1 MGRWFLVRHGETDW
15 NAAGR
20 AQGQSQVPLNAAGQA
35 QARALAARLRPLCFS
50 AAYASDLRR
59 VTETAAPILHGRD
72 ELVLVTLPALREK
85 SFGAWEGMTF
95 GEMEARYPQRYAE
108 LFSDAGSFAPPGGE
122 SDRQLFQRVA
132 DAVDR
137 LRETHGRDRGN
148 LLLVAHG
155 GSLCAAIVHLL
166 ALPADSMW
174 RFRLDNGG
182 LSAITLYDDG
192 GAALDLLN
200 DTSHL
205 ESRPM
210 GSKA

>member
-20 AQGQSQVPLNAAGQA
+20 AQGQSPVPLNAAGRA
-35 QARALAARLRPLCFS
+35 QARALAARLRPLHFS

-72 ELVLVTLPALREK
+72 LPLVTLRGLREK

-95 GEMEARYPQRYAE
+95 AEVETRYPERYAE
-108 LFSDAGSFAPPGGE
+108 LVSNDGSFAPPGGE
-122 SDRQLFQRVA
+122 SDRQLLQRVA
-132 DAVDR
+132 AAVDR
-137 LRETHGRDRGN
+137 LREAHGHEQGN

-166 ALPADSMW
+166 ALPAASMW

-182 LSAITLYDDG
+182 LSAVTLYDDG

-205 ESRPM
+205 ESRRM

>member
-20 AQGQSQVPLNAAGQA
+20 AQGQAQVPLNAAGRA
-35 QARALAARLRPLCFS
+35 QARALAARLRPLHFS

-59 VTETAAPILHGRD
+59 VTETAAAILHGRD
-72 ELVLVTLPALREK
+72 DLPLVTLPALREK
-85 SFGAWEGMTF
+85 SFGEWEGMTF
-95 GEMEARYPQRYAE
+95 AEVEARYPDQYAE
-108 LFSDAGSFAPPGGE
+108 LFADAGSFAPPGGE
-122 SDRQLFQRVA
+122 SDRQLLQRVA
-132 DAVDR
+132 AAVER
-137 LRETHGRDRGN
+137 LRAAHGHEQGN

-155 GSLCAAIVHLL
+155 GSLCAAIVRLL
-166 ALPADSMW
+166 ELPAASMW

-182 LSAITLYDDG
+182 LSAVTLYDDG

-205 ESRPM
+205 EPGRLE
-210 GSKA
+210 SKP

>member
-20 AQGQSQVPLNAAGQA
+20 AQGQSQVPLNATGQA
-35 QARALAARLRPLCFS
+35 QARTLAARLRQQCFT

-59 VTETAAPILHGRD
+59 VTETAAAILHGRD
-72 ELVLVTLPALREK
+72 VPLVALPALREK
-85 SFGAWEGMTF
+85 HFGEWEGLTF
-95 GEMEARYPQRYAE
+95 AEVEARYPERYAE
-108 LFSDAGSFAPPGGE
+108 LFSGAGSFAPPGGE

-132 DAVDR
+132 AGVDR
-137 LRETHGRDRGN
+137 LREAHRRHPGN

-166 ALPADSMW
+166 ELPAASMW

-182 LSAITLYDDG
+182 LSAVTLYNDG

-205 ESRPM
+205 EP
-210 GSKA
+210 GPLESKQ

>member
-20 AQGQSQVPLNAAGQA
+20 AQGQSQVPLNAAGRT
-35 QARALAARLRPLCFS
+35 QARALAARLRPLRFS
-50 AAYASDLRR
+50 AAYASDLSR

-72 ELVLVTLPALREK
+72 LSLVTFPALREK

-95 GEMEARYPQRYAE
+95 AEVETRFPKRYAK
-108 LFSDAGSFAPPGGE
+108 LFSNDGSFAPPGGE

-132 DAVDR
+132 AAVDR

-155 GSLCAAIVHLL
+155 GSLCATIVRLL
-166 ALPADSMW
+166 ELPAASMW

-182 LSAITLYDDG
+182 LSAVTLYDDG

-205 ESRPM
+205 EPDRREP
-210 GSKA
+210 KP

>member
-20 AQGQSQVPLNAAGQA
+20 AQGQAQVPLNATGRAQA
-35 QARALAARLRPLCFS
+35 QALAARLRPLRFS

-59 VTETAAPILHGRD
+59 VTETAAPILHGR
-72 ELVLVTLPALREK
+72 ELPLVTLPALREK
-85 SFGAWEGMTF
+85 SFGEWEGMTF
-95 GEMEARYPQRYAE
+95 AEMEARYPERYAE
-108 LFSDAGSFAPPGGE
+108 LFSDGGSFAPPGGE
-122 SDRQLFQRVA
+122 SDRQLLRRVGA
-132 DAVDR
+132 AVDR
-137 LRETHGRDRGN
+137 LREAHGHERGN

-155 GSLCAAIVHLL
+155 GSLCAAIVRLL
-166 ALPADSMW
+166 ELSAASMW

-182 LSAITLYDDG
+182 LSAVTLYADG

-205 ESRPM
+205 EQDRREP
-210 GSKA
+210 KP

>member
-20 AQGQSQVPLNAAGQA
+20 AQGQSQVPLNAAGRA
-35 QARALAARLRPLCFS
+35 QARALAARLRPLHFS

-72 ELVLVTLPALREK
+72 LPLVTLPALREK

-95 GEMEARYPQRYAE
+95 AEVETHYPQRFAE
-108 LFSDAGSFAPPGGE
+108 LFTNDGSFAPPEGE
-122 SDRQLFQRVA
+122 SDRQLLQRVA
-132 DAVDR
+132 AAVDR

-155 GSLCAAIVHLL
+155 GSLCAAIVRLL
-166 ALPADSMW
+166 GLSAASMW

-182 LSAITLYDDG
+182 LSAVTLYDDG

-205 ESRPM
+205 EPERREP
-210 GSKA
+210 KP

>member
-20 AQGQSQVPLNAAGQA
+20 AQGQSQVPLNTAGRA
-35 QARALAARLRPLCFS
+35 QARALAVRLRPLRFT
-50 AAYASDLRR
+50 AAYASDLPR
-59 VTETAAPILHGRD
+59 VTDTAAPILHGRD
-72 ELVLVTLPALREK
+72 LHLVTLPALREK
-85 SFGAWEGMTF
+85 SFGEWEGMTF
-95 GEMEARYPQRYAE
+95 GEMEAHYPESYAE
-108 LFSDAGSFAPPGGE
+108 LFSDDGSFAPPGGE

-132 DAVDR
+132 AAVER
-137 LRETHGRDRGN
+137 LRETHGHDRGD

-182 LSAITLYDDG
+182 VSAITLYDDG

-205 ESRPM
+205 QSRRM
-210 GSKA
+210 ESKA

>member
-20 AQGQSQVPLNAAGQA
+20 AQGQSPVPLNAAGQA
-35 QARALAARLRPLCFS
+35 QARALAARLRPVRLS

-72 ELVLVTLPALREK
+72 LPLVTLSALREK
-85 SFGAWEGMTF
+85 SFGEWEGLTF
-95 GEMEARYPQRYAE
+95 AEMEARYPERYAE
-108 LFSDAGSFAPPGGE
+108 WFSSDGSFIPPGGE
-122 SDRQLFQRVA
+122 SDRQLLQRVA
-132 DAVDR
+132 AGVDR
-137 LRETHGRDRGN
+137 LRAAHGREPGN

-155 GSLCAAIVHLL
+155 GSLCAALVHLL
-166 ALPADSMW
+166 ELPAASMW

-182 LSAITLYDDG
+182 LSAVTLYDDG

-205 ESRPM
+205 QPARREPQE
-210 GSKA
+210 

>member
-20 AQGQSQVPLNAAGQA
+20 AQGQSQVPLNAAGRA
-35 QARALAARLRPLCFS
+35 QARALAVRLRPLHFS

-59 VTETAAPILHGRD
+59 VTETAAGILHGRD
-72 ELVLVTLPALREK
+72 LSLVTLPALREK
-85 SFGAWEGMTF
+85 SFGEWEGMTF
-95 GEMEARYPQRYAE
+95 TEVEARDPERYAE
-108 LFSDAGSFAPPGGE
+108 LFTDDGSFAPPGGE
-122 SDRQLFQRVA
+122 SDRQLLQRVGA
-132 DAVDR
+132 AVDR

-155 GSLCAAIVHLL
+155 GSLCATIVRLL
-166 ALPADSMW
+166 ELPAASMW

-182 LSAITLYDDG
+182 LSAVTLYDDG

-205 ESRPM
+205 EPHRREP
-210 GSKA
+210 KP

>member
-20 AQGQSQVPLNAAGQA
+20 AQGQSQVPLNATGQA
-35 QARALAARLRPLCFS
+35 QARTLAARLRLQGFT

-59 VTETAAPILHGRD
+59 VTETAAAILRGRD
-72 ELVLVTLPALREK
+72 VPLVALPALREK
-85 SFGAWEGMTF
+85 HFGEWEGMTF
-95 GEMEARYPQRYAE
+95 AEVEARYPERYAE
-108 LFSDAGSFAPPGGE
+108 LFSGDGSFAPPGGE

-132 DAVDR
+132 AGVDR
-137 LRETHGRDRGN
+137 LREAHGRHPGN

-166 ALPADSMW
+166 ELPAASMW

-182 LSAITLYDDG
+182 LSAVTLYDDG

-205 ESRPM
+205 GPGPLES
-210 GSKA
+210 KQ

>member
-20 AQGQSQVPLNAAGQA
+20 AQGQSQVPLNATGRA
-35 QARALAARLRPLCFS
+35 QARTLAARLRQQCFT

-59 VTETAAPILHGRD
+59 VTETAAAILRGRD
-72 ELVLVTLPALREK
+72 VPLVALPALREK
-85 SFGAWEGMTF
+85 HFGEWEGMTF
-95 GEMEARYPQRYAE
+95 AEVEARYPERYAE
-108 LFSDAGSFAPPGGE
+108 LFSGDGSFAPPGGE

-132 DAVDR
+132 AGVDR
-137 LRETHGRDRGN
+137 LRETHRRHRGN

-166 ALPADSMW
+166 ELPAASMW

-182 LSAITLYDDG
+182 LSAVTLYDDG

-205 ESRPM
+205 EP
-210 GSKA
+210 GPLESKQ

>member
-1 MGRWFLVRHGETDW
+1 MGRWFLVRHGQTDW

-20 AQGQSQVPLNAAGQA
+20 AQGQSQVPLNAAGRA

-72 ELVLVTLPALREK
+72 DLTLVTVPALREK
-85 SFGAWEGMTF
+85 SFGEWEGMTF
-95 GEMEARYPQRYAE
+95 AEVESRYPDQYAE
-108 LFSDAGSFAPPGGE
+108 LFADAGSFAPPGGE
-122 SDRQLFQRVA
+122 SDRQLLQRVA
-132 DAVDR
+132 AAVER
-137 LRETHGRDRGN
+137 LRAAHGHEQGN

-155 GSLCAAIVHLL
+155 GSLCAAIVRLL
-166 ALPADSMW
+166 ELPAASMW

-182 LSAITLYDDG
+182 LSAVTLYDDG

-205 ESRPM
+205 EPGRLESIP
-210 GSKA
+210 